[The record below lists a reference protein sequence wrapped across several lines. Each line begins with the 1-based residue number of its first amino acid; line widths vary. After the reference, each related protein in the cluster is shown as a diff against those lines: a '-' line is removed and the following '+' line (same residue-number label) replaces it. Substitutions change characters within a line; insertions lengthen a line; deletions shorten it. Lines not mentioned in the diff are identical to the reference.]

1 MSHSAAS
8 LIRLGLQPTQ
18 RFGGLVYAGFSG
30 GGEPAAGLD
39 QVRRVQLGLQ
49 QEPEVVLGVQ
59 LAWIL
64 LWS

>member
-8 LIRLGLQPTQ
+8 LVRLGLQPTQ
-18 RFGGLVYAGFSG
+18 RFGGFVYAGFG
-30 GGEPAAGLD
+30 VCGVPAAGLD

-49 QEPEVVLGVQ
+49 QEPEVVLGAR

-64 LWS
+64 LRS

>member
-8 LIRLGLQPTQ
+8 LVRLGLQPTQ
-18 RFGGLVYAGFSG
+18 RLGGFVYAGFGG
-30 GGEPAAGLD
+30 GGEPATGLD

-49 QEPEVVLGVQ
+49 QEPEVVLGAR

-64 LWS
+64 LRS

>member
-39 QVRRVQLGLQ
+39 QVRRVQHGLQ
-49 QEPEVVLGVQ
+49 QEPEVVLGAR

-64 LWS
+64 LRS